1 MTSIFKTSFVTATLL
16 LFQSCA
22 QFPST
27 SYRSISSTELRAE
40 LLENREMSIHFD
52 DVFQSDTAYTFF
64 NRAFKDHADLYY
76 YNQGLVYAFDDALKK
91 NLNPMDI
98 GLYEEI
104 WDGRD
109 LKEHSDEVLNFY
121 LVKLDETT
129 REGTAEDSDK
139 AAQILSSIYDELMSL
154 EDHQKLPYLDTIEIF
169 KGFEIKDR
177 FGRKSNSVVDLARPF
192 AGFDSSNFK
201 WEKFYDQNEDLVR
214 QETLSRVNPQ
224 MLNSNYWTQKRS
236 GQKRV
241 IFPSTG
247 REGNLLGGNFP
258 NNVWVLTYDD
268 GPKPATTRRILELLH
283 RNGVKATFFWL
294 AQNAVRNPGMIDLA
308 KQLGM
313 ELANHSYT
321 HADLHKQSRAGL
333 NKEIIESTDALER
346 AYGQPVRFFR
356 LPYGSGVH
364 NSEVRKTIANR
375 NLIHVFWNVD
385 SLDWQDK
392 NPRSIHNRV
401 TTQMERLGKGIILF
415 HDIHNQSVEASE
427 LLVSYIKER
436 NRRGHNLQFKTLEAV
451 VAQING
457 SPVQSSGPRT
467 LANLNVRTGPG
478 TNHSVCAVLPE
489 GTAVRVVRDH
499 GTFVQIDV
507 VNPTSGLTQ
516 ILNACLG
523 SYFVSKAYISQ

>member
-1 MTSIFKTSFVTATLL
+1 MTSIFKTSFITATLL

-22 QFPST
+22 QLTPT
-27 SYRSISSTELRAE
+27 TYRSISSTELRSE

-52 DVFQSDTAYTFF
+52 DVFQSEGAFTFF
-64 NRAFKDHADLYY
+64 NRAFQDHADLYY

-121 LVKLDETT
+121 LVKLDEMT
-129 REGTAEDSDK
+129 REGNAEDSDK
-139 AAQILSSIYDELMSL
+139 AAQILSSIYDELMDL
-154 EDHQKLPYLDTIEIF
+154 EDHQKLPYLDTFEIF
-169 KGFEIKDR
+169 KQFEIKDR
-177 FGRKSNSVVDLARPF
+177 FGRKSNSVVDLSRPF

-201 WEKFYDQNEDLVR
+201 WEEFYDQNEDLVKE
-214 QETLSRVNPQ
+214 ETLNRVNPQ
-224 MLNSNYWTQKRS
+224 MLNSNYWTQRRS

-241 IFPSTG
+241 IFPSAG
-247 REGNLLGGNFP
+247 REGNLLGGSFP

-268 GPKPATTRRILELLH
+268 GPRPLTTRKILELLH

-294 AQNAVRNPGMIDLA
+294 AQNAVRYPEMIALA
-308 KQLGM
+308 KRLDM

-321 HADLHKQSRAGL
+321 HADLHKQSRSGL
-333 NKEIIESTDALER
+333 NREINESTDVLER
-346 AYGQPVRFFR
+346 AYGQPVKFFR

-364 NSEVRKTIANR
+364 NSDVRQTIARR

-415 HDIHNQSVEASE
+415 HDIHNQSFEASE
-427 LLVSYIKER
+427 MLVSYIQEK
-436 NRRGHNLQFKTLEAV
+436 NRRGANLQFKTLEAV

-457 SPVQSSGPRT
+457 STTQSSGPRT

-478 TNHSVCAVLPE
+478 TTYEVCAVLPE

-499 GTFVQIDV
+499 GSFVEV
-507 VNPTSGLTQ
+507 EAVRPPSGLAQ
-516 ILNACLG
+516 ELSACRG
-523 SYFVSKAYISQ
+523 AQFVSKTYISQ